1 MALPETAQ
9 RSYTQEDSDD
19 GDLTTFE
26 VFTYSN
32 NEAEPDIISV
42 LLY

>member
-1 MALPETAQ
+1 MALLNTGQ
-9 RSYTQEDSDD
+9 GSHIQEDSDD

-32 NEAEPDIISV
+32 NEADPDII
-42 LLY
+42 